1 MTEAEFKTFKHH
13 IMYELNGTCDQKY
26 LQTLYNKIEEA
37 ENVEEIQVIILD
49 VFREIQ
55 GMKKLLKEYLESKH
69 ITFLEPKECV

>member
-1 MTEAEFKTFKHH
+1 MTEAEFRTFKHH
-13 IMYELNGTCDQKY
+13 VMYEFKSTCNQQY
-26 LQTLYNKIEEA
+26 LQKLYNKIEEA

-69 ITFLEPKECV
+69 ITFLEPKETI